1 MKERGAQKVGQI
13 DGAVSEAFAGIPA
26 RELGR
31 DERER
36 GAKSALHCYGVRTP
50 RRGRSFFARGGGGG
64 GEREMAVEE
73 ETFTT

>member
-1 MKERGAQKVGQI
+1 MGQI

-36 GAKSALHCYGVRTP
+36 GAKSALHCYG
-50 RRGRSFFARGGGGG
+50 RSFFARGGGGG
-64 GEREMAVEE
+64 GGGEEREMAVEE